1 MVAKRSVEAAVLR
14 RAEGAL
20 LASAIGSEIGEGG
33 APEWVDLT
41 ASALAHLGDPAG
53 LAAATPGEAGVT
65 LWLLAIRHTV
75 LTGELDARIGLV
87 GLPAEHAERWSRL
100 LAQAERE
107 APATFLGGLDDGGVV
122 RAIQAA
128 WSTIMHTEVLPY
140 DPERHL
146 VDALESCRGV
156 RATVAAIAGG
166 LLGAC
171 HGVRAVPPEWVED
184 LPDAQELVRRARELA
199 AASWAEDPDAELFDL
214 PE

>member
-1 MVAKRSVEAAVLR
+1 MSVRRSVEAAVLR

-20 LASAIGSEIGEGG
+20 LAAAIGAELGEGG

-41 ASALAHLGDPAG
+41 ASALGHLGDPGG

-75 LTGELDARIGLV
+75 LTGELDARV
-87 GLPAEHAERWSRL
+87 GLTRLPGDHQERWSRL
-100 LAQAERE
+100 LAQAERQP
-107 APATFLGGLDDGGVV
+107 PATFLDGLDDGGVV
-122 RAIQAA
+122 QAIQAA

-146 VDALESCRGV
+146 VDALESLRGV
-156 RATVAAIAGG
+156 RATVTAIAAG

-171 HGVRAVPPEWVED
+171 HGVAAVPREWVED
-184 LPDAQELVRRARELA
+184 LPGADELVRRGRELA
-199 AASWAEDPDAELFDL
+199 AGSWAADPEAELFDL

>member
-1 MVAKRSVEAAVLR
+1 MSARRSVEAAVLR

-20 LASAIGSEIGEGG
+20 LAAAVGAELGEGG

-41 ASALAHLGDPAG
+41 ASALGHLGDPAG

-75 LTGELDARIGLV
+75 LTGELDARV
-87 GLPAEHAERWSRL
+87 GLTGLPEEHRERWSRL
-100 LAQAERE
+100 LAQAERQP
-107 APATFLGGLDDGGVV
+107 PATFLEGLDEGGVV
-122 RAIQAA
+122 QAIQAA

-146 VDALESCRGV
+146 VDALENCRGV
-156 RATVAAIAGG
+156 HATVAAIAGG
-166 LLGAC
+166 LLGAG
-171 HGVRAVPPEWVED
+171 HGVAAVPREWAED
-184 LPDAQELVRRARELA
+184 LPGAEELVRRARELA
-199 AASWAEDPDAELFDL
+199 AASWAEDPEAELFEL

>member
-1 MVAKRSVEAAVLR
+1 MSARRSVEAAVLR

-20 LASAIGSEIGEGG
+20 LGSAIGAELGEGG

-41 ASALAHLGDPAG
+41 ASALGHLGDPGA

-75 LTGELDARIGLV
+75 LTGELDARV
-87 GLPAEHAERWSRL
+87 GLTGLEESHRERWSRL
-100 LAQAERE
+100 LAQAERQPPE
-107 APATFLGGLDDGGVV
+107 SFADGLAEGGVV
-122 RAIQAA
+122 QAIQAA

-146 VDALESCRGV
+146 VDALERCRGGPG
-156 RATVAAIAGG
+156 TVSAIAGA

-171 HGVRAVPPEWVED
+171 HGVGAVPPEWIED
-184 LPDAQELVRRARELA
+184 LPGSAEVIRRGRELA
-199 AASWAEDPDAELFDL
+199 AGSWVEDPEAELFDL